1 MYLRGKVAGR
11 ERMFLSASTEGM
23 TYPIKIDEGLYTEGH
38 FGSEGMMH
46 VLVQRILAVI
56 QFDCSNIYIILT
68 S

>member
-11 ERMFLSASTEGM
+11 ERVFISETKEGM
-23 TYPIKIDEGLYTEGH
+23 SKPVKIDEGLYVEAH

-56 QFDCSNIYIILT
+56 QFDCSNVYIILK